1 MLRQLDGD
9 RRVEVGDRQLEPGAL
24 HRRDDRS
31 LPPPPVD
38 DEREIVVAGA
48 LVAPRVDRRHEVL
61 PHALEGQPDLLF
73 VGAVHASSMTRSS
86 PPGTPLA
93 DSEAMGEL
101 QPTHILLVLAVVLL
115 LFGGSRIANVGKALG
130 EGIRNFKAGIKS
142 SDDKA

>member
-1 MLRQLDGD
+1 
-9 RRVEVGDRQLEPGAL
+9 
-24 HRRDDRS
+24 
-31 LPPPPVD
+31 
-38 DEREIVVAGA
+38 
-48 LVAPRVDRRHEVL
+48 
-61 PHALEGQPDLLF
+61 
-73 VGAVHASSMTRSS
+73 MTPLS

-93 DSEAMGEL
+93 DWEAMGEL